1 MVNTANAWP
10 NYYVGVLWL
19 IAFIVFAIAKYPNH
33 KGGDKK

>member
-19 IAFIVFAIAKYPNH
+19 VIFISFAIAKYPHH